1 MPVSISMGQVAPSL
15 ILSQRGHGLNSK
27 GRKGGDSD
35 KEGEELYPM
44 FLSPQCMCGCMEGTG
59 SAYFFCWTSTI
70 FPRYYSPKN
79 WPTQPQEKI
88 IR

>member
-1 MPVSISMGQVAPSL
+1 MGQVAPSL

-59 SAYFFCWTSTI
+59 SAYFFLLDKQD
-70 FPRYYSPKN
+70 FP
-79 WPTQPQEKI
+79 QI
-88 IR
+88 L